1 MSTTVQSSAKPTSRS
16 SAQGVLRL
24 TRDEVQ
30 VLQYYRD
37 LSDTDRVA
45 TRCLLQV
52 LQRPR
57 PELARQAQPAPSTE
71 A

>member
-1 MSTTVQSSAKPTSRS
+1 MRYV
-16 SAQGVLRL
+16 V
-24 TRDEVQ
+24 TRTDAFG
-30 VLQYYRD
+30 RD

-45 TRCLLQV
+45 TRCLLQA

-57 PELARQAQPAPSTE
+57 PELARQPQSATPAE

>member
-1 MSTTVQSSAKPTSRS
+1 MSTTAQSSAKPTSRS

-45 TRCLLQV
+45 TRCLLQA

-57 PELARQAQPAPSTE
+57 PELARQAQSATPVE